1 MITLSLDTQLPPL
14 HLGKK
19 QCLFTL
25 EGRFD
30 YLGTFFRWI
39 PVNSIYLSRALK
51 LIIQNFTHAIKV
63 HNVTT

>member
-1 MITLSLDTQLPPL
+1 MITLSYRHPTTPL
-14 HLGKK
+14 TFKKK

-39 PVNSIYLSRALK
+39 LVNSIYLFRALK
-51 LIIQNFTHAIKV
+51 LIIQNFTHATKV
-63 HNVTT
+63 HNATT

>member
-1 MITLSLDTQLPPL
+1 MITLSYRHPTTTLTFR
-14 HLGKK
+14 KK

-39 PVNSIYLSRALK
+39 PVNSIYLSRALR
-51 LIIQNFTHAIKV
+51 LIIENFTHAIKV